1 MLSGSPRG
9 MAGKR
14 SHFSRPFRFLLQTH
28 PSLQTIS
35 LWHKN
40 NDTFANPRQ
49 CKNNFPGPSIL
60 FHLIRSLSMFVSD
73 WLCLVELG
81 CLLNVCQCNSHTG
94 ASMLASSNDGWN
106 FEAEFL
112 WRFWSWNFVEILS
125 LELEFGWDFEF
136 VQYLGQI
143 LRLIFDQLAITMLW
157 HKSSYFAESIRCAL
171 GIVWDSHWKWKA

>member
-9 MAGKR
+9 TAGKR

-28 PSLQTIS
+28 PSHQTIS

-40 NDTFANPRQ
+40 NDNFANPRQ

-81 CLLNVCQCNSHTG
+81 CFLNACQCNSLTG

-112 WRFWSWNFVEILS
+112 WRFWSWNLVEILR
-125 LELEFGWDFEF
+125 LKF
-136 VQYLGQI
+136 VQYLVEI
-143 LRLIFDQLAITMLW
+143 LRLIFDHAITMLW
-157 HKSSYFAESIRCAL
+157 HKSSFTLLRAL
-171 GIVWDSHWKWKA
+171 DL